1 MGAQGAKREDE
12 MGSAQKAELYP
23 RVEDVLT
30 RTIEEKQHGAG
41 AQGQATSPGL
51 GGGGPILRVAA
62 LPSEHGAVGGPLQPS
77 CCSGPHAFGCSSS
90 TRVLRELPGADGSR
104 WEEQSLIT
112 VTLS

>member
-1 MGAQGAKREDE
+1 

-41 AQGQATSPGL
+41 AQGQATSQDWEEEGL
-51 GGGGPILRVAA
+51 HPQGHSIA
-62 LPSEHGAVGGPLQPS
+62 LWSMCCRRSTQPP

-90 TRVLRELPGADGSR
+90 TRVLRAT
-104 WEEQSLIT
+104 WC
-112 VTLS
+112 